1 MDLLLTHFA
10 RSLSGAENLE
20 QLTRPILLLLQRITG
35 LESTYLTVIDEV
47 KQTQTILFSENTGDM
62 NIPEGLTVQ
71 WFDTLCKRAMDE
83 GTFYTPNV
91 PELWGDSEAAQKLG
105 LKTYLTVPVN
115 NLDGGTYGTLCGASS
130 ESRRVD
136 QDTFDVLKLCSELIA
151 YQIAR
156 DAAAKASI
164 LRANRAEERLEAVA
178 LISAIGE
185 LCFRSDDFHAGLTE
199 SAALLEK
206 DGVWHRAV
214 PFELQGQRCRAL
226 SAADEPWMALAKQT
240 DELIPLTDALFDSVH
255 PDPFLAAHTDV
266 SRLTPALKR
275 VGLSARAVVALV
287 GVETAAGR
295 VAGILLAATEPDAVD
310 DYDNEQRL
318 IISCSNY
325 LSLLAE
331 RAEYLEQLERA
342 NQELSVYA
350 LHDPLTGL
358 ANRRYLI
365 EELARMLAAAQRNGG
380 KIYVAFMDLDGFKQI
395 NDEHGHDVGDQF
407 LQSLAVCLRG
417 ASRAGDLVS
426 RYGGD
431 EFVVLSSAKPEE
443 GEAGLEAFL
452 GRLRKV
458 TCGRFDLPEM
468 SLDYAGPSVGGV
480 VSHAGE
486 TDPDA
491 LLARADDAMYAI
503 KKARKSHPQR

>member
-1 MDLLLTHFA
+1 MDLLLAHFA

-20 QLTRPILLLLQRITG
+20 QLTRPILSLLQRITG

-47 KQTQTILFSENTGDM
+47 RQTQTILFSENVGTM
-62 NIPEGLTVQ
+62 QIPEGLTVQ

-83 GTFYTPNV
+83 GTFYTQNV
-91 PELWGDSEAAQKLG
+91 PERWGDSEAARELG
-105 LKTYLTVPVN
+105 LKTYLTVPVK
-115 NLDGGTYGTLCGASS
+115 NLDGGTYGTLCGASNQ
-130 ESRRVD
+130 SRPVE

-156 DAAAKASI
+156 DAAAKQSI
-164 LRANRAEERLEAVA
+164 RRADEAEEKLEAVA
-178 LISAIGE
+178 LISAVGE
-185 LCFRSDDFHAGLTE
+185 LCSRAGTLD
-199 SAALLEK
+199 AALVETASLLEAK
-206 DGVWHRAV
+206 GGWHRAV
-214 PFELQGQRCRAL
+214 PFLIQGYSRSAL
-226 SAADEPWMALAKQT
+226 SEADEPYMALASKV
-240 DELIPLTDALFDSVH
+240 DELIPLTDVLFDEVH
-255 PDPFLAAHTDV
+255 PDPFISAHTDIA
-266 SRLTPALKR
+266 RLQPVAGNAGLPPLAVMALI
-275 VGLSARAVVALV
+275 

-295 VAGILLAATEPDAVD
+295 VAGLLLVATESDAAEEH
-310 DYDNEQRL
+310 DNERRL

-331 RAEYLEQLERA
+331 RTEYLAQLERA

-365 EELARMLAAAQRNGG
+365 EELTRMLAAAQRSGG
-380 KIYVAFMDLDGFKQI
+380 KVYVAFIDLDGFKQI
-395 NDEHGHDVGDQF
+395 NDDHGHDVGDQF
-407 LQSLAVCLRG
+407 LQCLAVFLRG

-431 EFVVLSSAKPEE
+431 EFVVLSAATPDE
-443 GEAGLEAFL
+443 GEPGLAAFL

-458 TCGRFDLPEM
+458 TSGRFDLPEV
-468 SLDYAGPSVGGV
+468 SLDYPGPSIGGV
-480 VSHAGE
+480 MSQPGE

-491 LLARADDAMYAI
+491 LLARADDAMYLV
-503 KKARKSHPQR
+503 KKARHSKSHR